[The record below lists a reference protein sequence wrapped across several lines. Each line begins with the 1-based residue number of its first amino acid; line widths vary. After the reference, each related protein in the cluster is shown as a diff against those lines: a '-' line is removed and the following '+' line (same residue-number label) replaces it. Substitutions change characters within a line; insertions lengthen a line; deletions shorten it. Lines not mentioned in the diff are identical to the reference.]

1 MMQFKSLKLGG
12 GGLRFASTST
22 ARLPFNFPIPIDGAY
37 ALLQGTRFT
46 HDANKGTYYSSPDGD
61 EELSLI
67 EVSALVL
74 FDALQSKTSG
84 EVQIHF
90 RLPGSTSPSSADLL
104 QAEIDVLVIGV

>member
-1 MMQFKSLKLGG
+1 MQLQSLKLGG
-12 GGLRFASTST
+12 GGLRFASTNT
-22 ARLPFNFPIPIDGAY
+22 ARLPFSFPAPIQGAY
-37 ALLQGTRFT
+37 ALLQGMRFT
-46 HDANKGTYYSSPDGD
+46 RDADRGTYYAPGDDD
-61 EELSLI
+61 EELSLL

-90 RLPGSTSPSSADLL
+90 RFPGTTSPSSADLV